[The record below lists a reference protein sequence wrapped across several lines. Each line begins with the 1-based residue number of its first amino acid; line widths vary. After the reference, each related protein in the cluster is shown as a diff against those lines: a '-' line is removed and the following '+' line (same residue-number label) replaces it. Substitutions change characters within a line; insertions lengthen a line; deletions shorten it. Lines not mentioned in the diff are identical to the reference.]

1 MIFHRFWYVYQAF
14 CILPFHSH
22 RASEVAQAR
31 DSWLTPRAQD
41 QGARVGHVALGDT
54 VSKATSKCSKCNRK
68 RDVVVLWILTNQ
80 YIYKY
85 NIYNIYIHKL
95 YSTNMLSI
103 LQYLTN
109 QDMGYFQV
117 IDLIWKIDQHKG
129 IESFSNSM
137 Y

>member
-1 MIFHRFWYVYQAF
+1 
-14 CILPFHSH
+14 
-22 RASEVAQAR
+22 
-31 DSWLTPRAQD
+31 
-41 QGARVGHVALGDT
+41 
-54 VSKATSKCSKCNRK
+54 
-68 RDVVVLWILTNQ
+68 
-80 YIYKY
+80 
-85 NIYNIYIHKL
+85 
-95 YSTNMLSI
+95 MLSI